1 MNNYELFNFENIN
14 RPLKSDINILKPIN
28 DYKKN
33 INYLYKGLD
42 NAKPIEEVPD
52 KLYRDEFMEQDI
64 EIDISS
70 NKFREIWNQY
80 KDIYEDR
87 TNIEEIK
94 PILFKENDKVNK
106 ETVANDNYD
115 NILESF
121 YSKAKELDNYLLE
134 LTKERKDL
142 KEKKELLELTQTE
155 LEQEKELLNIEKEKF
170 EEYKNS
176 ENDKLNKEKIRFQ
189 NLVEEMKNKI
199 ETILN

>member
-14 RPLKSDINILKPIN
+14 RSLKSDINILKPIN

-33 INYLYKGLD
+33 INYLYKDLD

-87 TNIEEIK
+87 NNIEEIK
-94 PILFKENDKVNK
+94 PILFKESDKVNK

-121 YSKAKELDNYLLE
+121 YSKAKELNNYLLE

>member
-94 PILFKENDKVNK
+94 PILFKESDKVNK

-189 NLVEEMKNKI
+189 NLVEEMKNRI

>member
-14 RPLKSDINILKPIN
+14 RSLKSDINILKPIN

-33 INYLYKGLD
+33 INYLYKDLD
-42 NAKPIEEVPD
+42 NAKPIEEVPE

-87 TNIEEIK
+87 NNIEEIK
-94 PILFKENDKVNK
+94 PILFKESDKVNK

-121 YSKAKELDNYLLE
+121 YSKAKELNNYLLE